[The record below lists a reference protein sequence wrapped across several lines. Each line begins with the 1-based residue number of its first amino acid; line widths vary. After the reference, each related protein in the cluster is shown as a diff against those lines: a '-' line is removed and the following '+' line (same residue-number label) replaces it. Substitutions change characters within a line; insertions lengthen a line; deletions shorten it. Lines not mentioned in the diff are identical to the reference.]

1 MTTSTGSSNPAY
13 DLLRAAALRFPEAV
27 EEFPWGHSAIKVR
40 GKAFVFMGAEGGKFG
55 LSCKLPHSHE
65 AALLL
70 PFATPTGYGLGK
82 SGWVSANFEEKDAR
96 VPVALL
102 EEWIGE
108 SYRAIAPKKLA
119 ATLGAVPAGRSEG
132 TGGKNAAKAA
142 AKAKTGAAAKA
153 VPAGR
158 SSGTGAKKAAK
169 AAPTG
174 RSAGTG
180 AKKAA
185 KAAPGG
191 SSGAGAKKAAKA
203 VPAGRSAGTGAKK
216 VSARRA
222 G

>member
-1 MTTSTGSSNPAY
+1 MTKSTASSNPAY

-40 GKAFVFMGAEGGKFG
+40 GKAFVFMSAEGGKFG

-82 SGWVSANFEEKDAR
+82 SGWVSANFAEKDGK

-108 SYRAIAPKKLA
+108 SYRSIAPKKLA
-119 ATLGAVPAGRSEG
+119 ATLGAVSEGRSEEA
-132 TGGKNAAKAA
+132 GGKKA
-142 AKAKTGAAAKA
+142 G
-153 VPAGR
+153 
-158 SSGTGAKKAAK
+158 
-169 AAPTG
+169 
-174 RSAGTG
+174 
-180 AKKAA
+180 
-185 KAAPGG
+185 
-191 SSGAGAKKAAKA
+191 KA

-216 VSARRA
+216 AAGKAGPAGRSAGTGAKKTGKVSGRRA

>member
-1 MTTSTGSSNPAY
+1 MTKSTGSSNPAY
-13 DLLRAAALRFPEAV
+13 ELLRAAALRYPEAV

-40 GKAFVFMGAEGGKFG
+40 GKAFVFMGGEGGKFG

-82 SGWVSANFEEKDAR
+82 SGWVSASFEEKDGE

-119 ATLGAVPAGRSEG
+119 ATLGAVPAGRSVG
-132 TGGKNAAKAA
+132 TGGKKA
-142 AKAKTGAAAKA
+142 
-153 VPAGR
+153 
-158 SSGTGAKKAAK
+158 AKKAA
-169 AAPTG
+169 
-174 RSAGTG
+174 
-180 AKKAA
+180 
-185 KAAPGG
+185 
-191 SSGAGAKKAAKA
+191 
-203 VPAGRSAGTGAKK
+203 K